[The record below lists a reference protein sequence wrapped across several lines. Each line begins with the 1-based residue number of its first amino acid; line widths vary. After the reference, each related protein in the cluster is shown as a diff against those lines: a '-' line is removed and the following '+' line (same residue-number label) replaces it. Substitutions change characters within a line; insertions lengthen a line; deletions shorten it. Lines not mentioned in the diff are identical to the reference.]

1 MAINNPTVA
10 ASDYEESLYVEDTPD
25 ATPNHGTTVQA
36 GWAAATDVLTPK
48 KSGDYPIDFKFSEE
62 LQLVRFLEN
71 EPFAVYEQHWIEKEG
86 KKSYVALGEDD
97 PLTVIAGL
105 KPRPKFAFNVLN
117 LSGEQPELQVLTVP
131 TSLARMLFAAN
142 DDPRRGPLTKNYWA
156 LSRTGTGAQT
166 TFTLDR
172 VKPSDLEEEWNLNHE
187 TIEEVAKNAPRY
199 DSSIIKVASYEE
211 HQQIARQLVS
221 VG

>member
-1 MAINNPTVA
+1 MINNPAVA
-10 ASDYEESLYVEDTPD
+10 ASDYEDSLYIEDSVEASP
-25 ATPNHGTTVQA
+25 AHGTTVQA
-36 GWAAATDVLTPK
+36 GWDAASTVLTPK
-48 KSGDYPIDFKFSEE
+48 KSGDYPTDFRYSEE

-71 EPFAVYEQHWIEKEG
+71 EPFAVYEQHWVEKEG
-86 KKSYVALGEDD
+86 KKSYVALGDDD

-117 LSGEQPELQVLTVP
+117 LSADQPEVQVLTAP
-131 TSLARMLFAAN
+131 TSLARMLRAAN
-142 DDPRRGPLTKNYWA
+142 DDPRRGPLTKYYWA
-156 LSRTGTGAQT
+156 ISRSGMGPQT

-172 VKPSDLEEEWNLNHE
+172 VRPSDLEEEWNLSHE
-187 TIEEVAKNAPRY
+187 TVEEVANNAPRY
-199 DSSIIKVASYEE
+199 DSSIIKVASHEE

>member
-1 MAINNPTVA
+1 MTIQHPAVA
-10 ASDYEESLYVEDTPD
+10 ASDYENDLFIEDNPD
-25 ATPNHGTTVQA
+25 APAAHGTTVQA
-36 GWAAATDVLTPK
+36 GWDAATDVLTPK
-48 KSGDYPIDFKFSEE
+48 KSGDYPTDFRFSEE

-71 EPFAVYEQHWIEKEG
+71 EPFAVYEQHWVEKEG
-86 KKSYVALGEDD
+86 KKSYVALGDDD

-105 KPRPKFAFNVLN
+105 KPRPKFAFNILN
-117 LSGEQPELQVLTVP
+117 LSGDTPEVQVLTAP
-131 TSLARMLFAAN
+131 TSLARMLRAAN
-142 DDPRRGPLTKNYWA
+142 DDPRRGPLTKYYWA
-156 LSRTGTGAQT
+156 VSRSGMGPST

-172 VKPSDLEEEWNLNHE
+172 VKPTDLQEEWNLVPE